1 MTTEYTEYEVK
12 LVVTET
18 HYLQIVADSEAEAI
32 DIAES
37 TGVQSCDAHFN
48 DVKVMDVLK
57 I

>member
-1 MTTEYTEYEVK
+1 MTKEYEVK

-18 HYLQIVADSEAEAI
+18 HYLQIEADSEAEAM

-37 TGVQSCDAHFN
+37 SGVQSCDAHFN
-48 DVKVMDVLK
+48 DVEVMDVIK